1 MIAPHIGGWKWLFT
15 CKRWSFAKLGAN
27 CCAFSLFSLV
37 VSNELR
43 YIAWMHIYYFVLL
56 FQFCYLVYL
65 IWISYQWELA
75 VDVWIIALVLSLWGD
90 MIVYPSLPSYQL
102 MLSDLYYKLYDSER
116 RQAEAARIRE
126 KYPDRIPVRCSFIN
140 LHLCAY
146 ICNDDISSFI
156 LIWLIFWV

>member
-1 MIAPHIGGWKWLFT
+1 MIVYLQKMKF
-15 CKRWSFAKLGAN
+15 CKIRCKLL
-27 CCAFSLFSLV
+27 CFFSI
-37 VSNELR
+37 

-56 FQFCYLVYL
+56 FQFCYLVYR

-90 MIVYPSLPSYQL
+90 MIVYPLLPSYQL